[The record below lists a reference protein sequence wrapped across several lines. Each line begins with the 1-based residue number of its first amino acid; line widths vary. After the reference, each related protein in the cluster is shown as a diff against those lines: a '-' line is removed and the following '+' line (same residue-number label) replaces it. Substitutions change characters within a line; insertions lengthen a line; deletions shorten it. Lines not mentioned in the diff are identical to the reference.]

1 MHRPT
6 ALLVASLVCLL
17 FTSMAAA
24 RGETPTTIE
33 GVSWRL
39 MEISKLD
46 AATLDQAPRAI
57 ARFNQGVLAGFSS
70 CNRFKGSYTIAGDRI
85 TIGNQTH
92 TVNKCADPARD
103 VETLLKM
110 AFDMPVRY
118 AIVDGRLECNSEAGI
133 TMVFEAEPAHALE
146 GVEWEV
152 VELAGSDGS
161 MVAPVKGATLSFSF
175 RADGAVVGNA
185 GCNLFRAPY
194 TRDGERLTIAQAAA
208 TRKACTAMSVMDQER
223 RFLDAL
229 AATRTWTLRGEALDL
244 LAADGKR
251 VVTAVRPAF

>member
-1 MHRPT
+1 MHRLTVLLAAGLVFVSIAPARSQSPT
-6 ALLVASLVCLL
+6 S
-17 FTSMAAA
+17 
-24 RGETPTTIE
+24 IE

-46 AATLDQAPRAI
+46 AATLDQSPRAI
-57 ARFNQGVLAGFSS
+57 ARFNDGVLAGFSA
-70 CNRFKGSYTIAGDRI
+70 CNRFKGSYTLAGDRI
-85 TIGNQTH
+85 AIGNQTH

-118 AIVDGRLECNSEAGI
+118 AIVGGRLECKSEAGI

-152 VELAGSDGS
+152 AELAASEGS
-161 MVAPVKGATLSFSF
+161 MRAPVKGATLSFSF
-175 RADGAVVGNA
+175 RADGAMVGNA

-194 TRDGERLTIAQAAA
+194 TRDGERLTITQAVS
-208 TRKACTAMSVMDQER
+208 TRKACTAMGVMEQER

-229 AATRTWTLRGEALDL
+229 AATRSWTLRGEVLDL
-244 LAADGKR
+244 MTADGK
-251 VVTAVRPAF
+251 VAVTAVRPAL